1 MTQATDQ
8 PTSNLA
14 TASRVSPYWRSLD
27 ELQNTDQFQEFLARE
42 FPQAASEFPEG
53 VSRRRWMQLM
63 SASFALAGAAGCRW
77 ETEKIAE
84 FAHRPE
90 GYIPG
95 AQQRYATNIHWAG
108 APRHLLVTKYD
119 ERPVKVEGNPDHPGT
134 LGAADAFTQAAT
146 LALYDPDRAR
156 AVLLRESSQGF
167 IKDWNAFE
175 AYLDERLAEL
185 GDGEGLAILA
195 PSIPS
200 YTFYAA
206 LDRVAEKFP
215 AAKFYEHNAISGENE
230 LAGTELA
237 FGERLRPH
245 YKLAELSGDN
255 AEVVAKVVA
264 TFDCDLLCG
273 AAESPRIAREYAAGR
288 DPDGEMNRLWSVESF
303 FTPTGAAADH
313 RLPIK
318 SSAIGGFLVS
328 LRDKVKERAAGD
340 QADSPPGAEKG
351 IKGEPTAEQFL
362 DALAD
367 DLARNRGSS
376 LVVVGP
382 GQPAEVHALGHE
394 INSLLGNLGKTV
406 TFTEAPKPRVEVA
419 GADALLKALA
429 DEEVNTLVVLDG
441 NPAYDLPG
449 FAEAVEKAEH
459 TIRLGAYD
467 DETSRVCQWSLPQ
480 THPFEEWGDVIAW
493 DGSVGVCQ
501 PMIEPLLGGRSV
513 IEMLAV
519 LAGDKSPNAQQ
530 MVRDA
535 VTAEVDLDEAGWN
548 QLLHDGL
555 VTDSA
560 AQTVEVGQ
568 AKAAPEIAS
577 SKDWAEG
584 SEGAKEIELVFVPSS
599 STYDGRLANNGWLQE
614 TPDFLTKLTWDNAA
628 LVSPTTAKKLGLKH
642 GKLATLTVS
651 GNGAIGE
658 ASVTAPVY
666 VMPGQAK
673 GSISIALGYGRTA
686 AGRVGGLLDA
696 QSGRP
701 AEGMFAEGIG
711 GTWFPAAADPVGV
724 DVYPLRGSATRGFV
738 AEGVS
743 IKSTG
748 VEHLLAT
755 TQDHHSIDALGL
767 EAIGKRTG
775 ELIRTAS
782 HDFYTENKDFAPN
795 MSHEVMVHA
804 GGEVRPTQPL
814 WELQQYHTGDPNYAP
829 AWGMAIDL
837 NKCIGCNA
845 CMVACQA
852 ENNVPVVGKDQVSKG
867 REMHWIRIDRYF
879 RGVAD
884 VENPA
889 DPKNFENPQIA
900 HQPIACQHCETAP
913 CEEVCPVAA
922 TLHDDQGL
930 NVMVYNRC
938 IGTRYCSNNCPYKV
952 RRFNYFRYTK
962 TLYAEANGMLKLLS
976 NPEVTVRSRGVMEK
990 CTFCV
995 QRIAAARITAKVE
1008 GRPLRDGDVMTA
1020 CQQACSTR
1028 AIEFGDLRNKD
1039 ARVTKA
1045 HQSPR
1050 AYGILTELMTK
1061 PRNLFLAKIRNPHP
1075 MLARPDLDPVLHH
1088 HGEGHGEEHGH
1099 EAHSEEA
1106 AHA

>member
-1 MTQATDQ
+1 MTQATQ
-8 PTSNLA
+8 EPSSPLA
-14 TASRVSPYWRSLD
+14 PASRVSPFWRSLD
-27 ELQNTDQFQEFLARE
+27 ELQNTEQFQEFLARE

-84 FAHRPE
+84 FVNRPE

-95 AQQRYATNIHWAG
+95 TRQHYATNIHWAG

-119 ERPVKVEGNPDHPGT
+119 ERPVKVEGNPDHPAS
-134 LGAADAFTQAAT
+134 LGAADGFAQAAT

-156 AVLLRESSQGF
+156 EVLQRDGKATF
-167 IKDWNAFE
+167 TKDWTAFE
-175 AYLDERLAEL
+175 AFLDERVTEL
-185 GDGEGLAILA
+185 GDGTGLAILT
-195 PSIPS
+195 PTIDSH
-200 YTFYAA
+200 TFYSA
-206 LDRVAEKFP
+206 LDSVQEKFP
-215 AAKFYEHNAISGENE
+215 AAKFYKHDAISSENE
-230 LAGTELA
+230 LAGAELA
-237 FGERLRPH
+237 FGSRVRSH
-245 YKLAELSGDN
+245 YKISE
-255 AEVVAKVVA
+255 AKVIA
-264 TFDCDLLCG
+264 TFDADLLHDTPD
-273 AAESPRIAREYAAGR
+273 ASRIAREYADGR

-303 FTPTGAAADH
+303 YTKTGAAADH
-313 RLPIK
+313 RLPVK
-318 SSAIGGFLVS
+318 SSAIGSILVK
-328 LRDKVKERAAGD
+328 LRDKVKELTAGD
-340 QADSPPGAEKG
+340 HEHGDP

-362 DALAD
+362 DVLAD
-367 DLARNRGSS
+367 DLAHNEGTS

-382 GQPAEVHALGHE
+382 GQPAAVHALGHE
-394 INSLLGNLGKTV
+394 INSLLGNIGKTV
-406 TFTEAPKPRVEVA
+406 TFTAEPKPNVEVA
-419 GADALLKALA
+419 DAAALLEAL
-429 DEEVNTLVVLDG
+429 ENERVNTLVVLDG

-449 FAEAVEKAEH
+449 FAKAVAKATH
-459 TIRLGAYD
+459 TIRLGTYD
-467 DETSRVCQWSLPQ
+467 DETSRVCNWSLPQ

-493 DGSVGVCQ
+493 DGSVGICQ
-501 PMIEPLLGGRSV
+501 PMIEPLVGGRSA
-513 IEMLAV
+513 IELLAV

-530 MVRDA
+530 IVRDA
-535 VTAEVDLDEAGWN
+535 VTAEVDLDEAAWVK
-548 QLLHDGL
+548 LLHDGVL
-555 VTDSA
+555 ADSA
-560 AQTVEVGQ
+560 AEAAEVGE
-568 AKAAPEIAS
+568 AKAAPEIAAPAA
-577 SKDWAEG
+577 DDDA
-584 SEGAKEIELVFVPSS
+584 IELVFVPSG
-599 STYDGRLANNGWLQE
+599 STYDGRLANSGWLQE

-628 LVSPTTAKKLGLKH
+628 LVAPSTAKKLGLKQ
-642 GKLATLTVS
+642 GKLATITV
-651 GNGAIGE
+651 GE
-658 ASVTAPVY
+658 TSITAPVY

-686 AGRVGGLLDA
+686 AGRVGGLLDIE
-696 QSGRP
+696 SNRP
-701 AEGMFAEGIG
+701 AAGLYPVGIG
-711 GTWFPAAADPVGV
+711 GTWFPGAAEPVGV
-724 DVYPLRGSATRGFV
+724 DVYPIRGAATTGFI
-738 AEGVS
+738 AEGVT

-748 VEHLLAT
+748 KDYLLAG
-755 TQDHHSIDALGL
+755 TQDHHAIDALGL

-782 HDFYTENKDFAPN
+782 HDFYKKPGNQDFAPR
-795 MSHEVMVHA
+795 MAHEVMVEV
-804 GGEVRPTQPL
+804 GGESRPTEPL

-852 ENNVPVVGKDQVSKG
+852 ENNVPVVGKDQVHKG

-879 RGVAD
+879 RGTANP
-884 VENPA
+884 ENAA
-889 DPKNFENPQIA
+889 DPKNFDNPQIA

-922 TLHDDQGL
+922 TLHDNEGL

-962 TLYAEANGMLKLLS
+962 KLYEASNELMKLVM

-995 QRIAAARITAKVE
+995 QRISAARITAKNE
-1008 GRPLRDGDVMTA
+1008 GRPIRDGDVVTA

-1028 AIEFGDLRNKD
+1028 AIDFGDLRD
-1039 ARVTKA
+1039 AKSKVAKA

-1099 EAHSEEA
+1099 EEHSEEA